1 MRKNEKAPQEKQ
13 LLRIDE
19 MSMEES
25 QLAEQLYNSAG
36 LDPVIDA
43 GLKDYDGQMQLENR
57 FLNKVLGPR
66 ESDIK
71 GYGESVARRVA
82 FAVYALLNKQYG
94 GKVGDLRS
102 YIMTLEDERNRA
114 NTRYDELMG
123 RVVGI
128 LGEEY
133 KEMRTDSKVFME
145 KLNATLGEDLKESRI
160 DHEALAAKLA
170 DIDGLRSQINALKA
184 DKKDL
189 KKTHESQIK
198 AMEAEKKE
206 LKETHEAQIKALE
219 ADKKELEKTY
229 ESQITGLKSEFS
241 REEGSL
247 KSQIAGLEVDIKEL
261 ESGKE
266 ALRNELEQSRKDY
279 SELKEAMT
287 ALAAAVPDE
296 EKRQKL
302 SEELYRFVL
311 KDSKVPGAVIKGV
324 GQFIDFKK
332 YLGVAVETGAKETG
346 KSIEGILNKAA

>member
-1 MRKNEKAPQEKQ
+1 MRENKKAPQEKQ

-19 MSMEES
+19 MSLEES
-25 QLAEQLYNSAG
+25 QLAEQLYNNAG

-43 GLKDYDGQMQLENR
+43 GLKDYDERMQLENR

-66 ESDIK
+66 ESDIR

-102 YIMTLEDERNRA
+102 YIMTLEDDRNRA

-123 RVVGI
+123 RVVGM

-133 KEMRTDSKVFME
+133 KDMRTDSKVFME
-145 KLNATLGEDLKESRI
+145 KLNTTLGEDLKESRI

-189 KKTHESQIK
+189 KKTSESQIK

-206 LKETHEAQIKALE
+206 LKET
-219 ADKKELEKTY
+219 Y
-229 ESQITGLKSEFS
+229 ESQISGLKSTFS

-247 KSQIAGLEVDIKEL
+247 KAQIAGLEVDIKEL

-266 ALRNELEQSRKDY
+266 ALRSELEQSRKDY
-279 SELKEAMT
+279 SELKEAIT
-287 ALAAAVPDE
+287 ALAAAVPDA

-302 SEELYRFVL
+302 SQELYRFVL

-324 GQFIDFKK
+324 GQFLDFKK
-332 YLGVAVETGAKETG
+332 YLGVAVETGVKETG
-346 KSIEGILNKAA
+346 KRIEGILKEAA

>member
-1 MRKNEKAPQEKQ
+1 MRKNEKVPQGKQ

-19 MSMEES
+19 MSLEES
-25 QLAEQLYNSAG
+25 QLADQLYNSAG

-82 FAVYALLNKQYG
+82 FAVYALMNKQYG

-133 KEMRTDSKVFME
+133 KDLRTDSKVFME

-170 DIDGLRSQINALKA
+170 DIDGLRSQI
-184 DKKDL
+184 
-189 KKTHESQIK
+189 KTQ
-198 AMEAEKKE
+198 EAENKEQKK
-206 LKETHEAQIKALE
+206 THEAQIKALE
-219 ADKKELEKTY
+219 ADKKELEKTH
-229 ESQITGLKSEFS
+229 EAQVSGLKSEFS

-266 ALRNELEQSRKDY
+266 ALRSELEQSRKDY
-279 SELKEAMT
+279 GELKEALA
-287 ALAAAVPDE
+287 ALAAAVLDE

-302 SEELYRFVL
+302 SLELYRFVL
-311 KDSKVPGAVIKGV
+311 KDSKVPSAVIKGV

-332 YLGVAVETGAKETG
+332 YLGVAIETGAKETG
-346 KSIEGILNKAA
+346 KSIEGILNKAT

>member
-1 MRKNEKAPQEKQ
+1 MRKNEKVPQGKQ

-19 MSMEES
+19 MSLEES
-25 QLAEQLYNSAG
+25 QMADQLYNNAG

-82 FAVYALLNKQYG
+82 FAVYALMNKQYG

-133 KEMRTDSKVFME
+133 KDLRTDSKVFME

-170 DIDGLRSQINALKA
+170 DIDGLRSQI
-184 DKKDL
+184 
-189 KKTHESQIK
+189 KTQ
-198 AMEAEKKE
+198 EAENKEQKK
-206 LKETHEAQIKALE
+206 THEAQIKALE
-219 ADKKELEKTY
+219 ADKKELEKTH
-229 ESQITGLKSEFS
+229 EAQVSGLKSEFS

-266 ALRNELEQSRKDY
+266 ALRSELEQSRKDY
-279 SELKEAMT
+279 GELKEALA
-287 ALAAAVPDE
+287 ALAAAVLDE

-302 SEELYRFVL
+302 SLELYRFVL
-311 KDSKVPGAVIKGV
+311 KDSKVPSAVIKGV

-332 YLGVAVETGAKETG
+332 YLGVAIETGAKETG
-346 KSIEGILNKAA
+346 KSIEGILNKAT

>member
-19 MSMEES
+19 MSLEES
-25 QLAEQLYNSAG
+25 QLAEQLYNNAG

-145 KLNATLGEDLKESRI
+145 KLNATLGEDIKESRI

-189 KKTHESQIK
+189 KKTHESQVK
-198 AMEAEKKE
+198 ALEAEKKE
-206 LKETHEAQIKALE
+206 LKETCETQI
-219 ADKKELEKTY
+219 
-229 ESQITGLKSEFS
+229 SGLKSEFS

-266 ALRNELEQSRKDY
+266 ALRSELEQSRKDY
-279 SELKEAMT
+279 AELKEAMT
-287 ALAAAVPDE
+287 ALAAAVLDE

-302 SEELYRFVL
+302 SLELYRFVL

-332 YLGVAVETGAKETG
+332 YLGVAVETGVKETG

>member
-1 MRKNEKAPQEKQ
+1 MKKNEKASQEKQ

-19 MSMEES
+19 MSLEQS

-36 LDPVIDA
+36 LDPV
-43 GLKDYDGQMQLENR
+43 
-57 FLNKVLGPR
+57 
-66 ESDIK
+66 
-71 GYGESVARRVA
+71 ARRVA
-82 FAVYALLNKQYG
+82 FAVYALMNKQYG

-114 NTRYDELMG
+114 NARYDELMG

-133 KEMRTDSKVFME
+133 KELRTDSKVFME
-145 KLNATLGEDLKESRI
+145 KLNTTLGEDLKESRI

-170 DIDGLRSQINALKA
+170 DIDGLRSQITALKAAKKELKETYESQIKTLEA

-189 KKTHESQIK
+189 KKTHESQI
-198 AMEAEKKE
+198 
-206 LKETHEAQIKALE
+206 
-219 ADKKELEKTY
+219 
-229 ESQITGLKSEFS
+229 SGLKSEFS

-247 KSQIAGLEVDIKEL
+247 KSQIDGLDADIKEL

-266 ALRNELEQSRKDY
+266 ALRTELEQSRKDY
-279 SELKEAMT
+279 AELKEALA
-287 ALAAAVPDE
+287 ALAAAVLDE

-302 SEELYRFVL
+302 SQELYRFVL

-332 YLGVAVETGAKETG
+332 YLAIAVETGATETG
-346 KSIEGILNKAA
+346 KRIEGILEEAA

>member
-1 MRKNEKAPQEKQ
+1 M
-13 LLRIDE
+13 
-19 MSMEES
+19 
-25 QLAEQLYNSAG
+25 
-36 LDPVIDA
+36 
-43 GLKDYDGQMQLENR
+43 
-57 FLNKVLGPR
+57 
-66 ESDIK
+66 
-71 GYGESVARRVA
+71 
-82 FAVYALLNKQYG
+82 NKQYG

-133 KEMRTDSKVFME
+133 KDLRTDSKVFME

-170 DIDGLRSQINALKA
+170 DIDGLRSQIKTQEAENKE
-184 DKKDL
+184 L
-189 KKTHESQIK
+189 KKTHE
-198 AMEAEKKE
+198 
-206 LKETHEAQIKALE
+206 AQKKALE
-219 ADKKELEKTY
+219 ADKKELEKTH
-229 ESQITGLKSEFS
+229 EAQVSGLKSEFS
-241 REEGSL
+241 REEDNL

-266 ALRNELEQSRKDY
+266 ALRSELEQSRKDY
-279 SELKEAMT
+279 SELKEALA
-287 ALAAAVPDE
+287 ALAAAVLDE

-302 SEELYRFVL
+302 SQELYRFVL

-346 KSIEGILNKAA
+346 KSIEEILNKAA

>member
-1 MRKNEKAPQEKQ
+1 MTENKKAPQEKQ

-19 MSMEES
+19 MSLEES
-25 QLAEQLYNSAG
+25 QLAEQLYNNAG

-43 GLKDYDGQMQLENR
+43 GLKDHDERMQVENR

-66 ESDIK
+66 ESDIR

-102 YIMTLEDERNRA
+102 YILTLEDDRNRA

-123 RVVGI
+123 RVVGM

-133 KEMRTDSKVFME
+133 KDLRTDSKAFME
-145 KLNATLGEDLKESRI
+145 KLNTTLGEDLKESRI

-170 DIDGLRSQINALKA
+170 DIDGLRSQIDALKA
-184 DKKDL
+184 DKKEL
-189 KKTHESQIK
+189 KNTHKSQIK
-198 AMEAEKKE
+198 TLEAENKE
-206 LKETHEAQIKALE
+206 LKET
-219 ADKKELEKTY
+219 Y
-229 ESQITGLKSEFS
+229 ESQISGLKSTFS

-247 KSQIAGLEVDIKEL
+247 KAQIAGLEVDIKEL

-266 ALRNELEQSRKDY
+266 ALRSELEQSRNDY
-279 SELKEAMT
+279 SELKEAIT

-302 SEELYRFVL
+302 SQELYRFVL

-332 YLGVAVETGAKETG
+332 YLGVAIEAGAKETG
-346 KSIEGILNKAA
+346 KRIEGVLEKAA

>member
-1 MRKNEKAPQEKQ
+1 MRKNEKVPQGKQ

-19 MSMEES
+19 MSLEES
-25 QLAEQLYNSAG
+25 QLADQLYNSAG

-82 FAVYALLNKQYG
+82 FAVYALMNKQYG

-133 KEMRTDSKVFME
+133 KDLRTDSKVFME

-170 DIDGLRSQINALKA
+170 DIDGLRSQIITQEVENKEQ
-184 DKKDL
+184 KK
-189 KKTHESQIK
+189 
-198 AMEAEKKE
+198 
-206 LKETHEAQIKALE
+206 THEAQIKALE
-219 ADKKELEKTY
+219 ADKKELEKTH
-229 ESQITGLKSEFS
+229 ETQVSGLKSEFS

-266 ALRNELEQSRKDY
+266 ALRSELEQSRKDY
-279 SELKEAMT
+279 AELKEAMT
-287 ALAAAVPDE
+287 ALAAAVLDE

-302 SEELYRFVL
+302 SLELYRFVL

-332 YLGVAVETGAKETG
+332 YLGVAIETGAKETG

>member
-1 MRKNEKAPQEKQ
+1 MRENEKAPQEKQ

-19 MSMEES
+19 MSLEES
-25 QLAEQLYNSAG
+25 QLAEQLYNNAG

-43 GLKDYDGQMQLENR
+43 GLKDHDERMQVENR

-66 ESDIK
+66 ESDIR

-102 YIMTLEDERNRA
+102 YIMTLEDDRNRA

-133 KEMRTDSKVFME
+133 KDMRTNSKVFME
-145 KLNATLGEDLKESRI
+145 KLNTTLGEDLKESRI

-170 DIDGLRSQINALKA
+170 DIDGLRSQIDALKA

-198 AMEAEKKE
+198 TLEAENKE
-206 LKETHEAQIKALE
+206 LKET
-219 ADKKELEKTY
+219 Y
-229 ESQITGLKSEFS
+229 ESQISGLKSTFS

-247 KSQIAGLEVDIKEL
+247 KAQIAGLEVDIKEL

-266 ALRNELEQSRKDY
+266 ALRTELEQSRKDY
-279 SELKEAMT
+279 SELKEAIA

-302 SEELYRFVL
+302 SQELYRFVL

-332 YLGVAVETGAKETG
+332 YLRVAIEAGAKETG
-346 KSIEGILNKAA
+346 KRIEGVLEKAA

>member
-1 MRKNEKAPQEKQ
+1 MRKNEKVPQGKQ

-19 MSMEES
+19 MSLEES
-25 QLAEQLYNSAG
+25 QLADQLYNSAG

-82 FAVYALLNKQYG
+82 FAVYALMNKQYG

-133 KEMRTDSKVFME
+133 KDLRTDSKVFME

-170 DIDGLRSQINALKA
+170 DIDGLRSQIKTQEAENKE
-184 DKKDL
+184 L
-189 KKTHESQIK
+189 KKTHE
-198 AMEAEKKE
+198 
-206 LKETHEAQIKALE
+206 AQKKALE
-219 ADKKELEKTY
+219 ADKKELEKTH
-229 ESQITGLKSEFS
+229 EAQVSGLKSEFS
-241 REEGSL
+241 REEDNL

-266 ALRNELEQSRKDY
+266 ALRSELEQSRKDY
-279 SELKEAMT
+279 SELKEALA
-287 ALAAAVPDE
+287 ALAAAVLDE

-302 SEELYRFVL
+302 SQELYRFVL

-346 KSIEGILNKAA
+346 KSIEEILNKAA